1 MEQKSM
7 KHEGRASHRAA
18 FPATISQLFQAFY
31 LHNPELVVAVPG
43 EATLEVVSTQ
53 VVSSLCLFCGEHL
66 GKRKAVMAFHLV
78 WVLPKIYFQLCRN
91 SVDHL

>member
-1 MEQKSM
+1 M

-43 EATLEVVSTQ
+43 KATLEVVSTQ
-53 VVSSLCLFCGEHL
+53 VVSSPCLFWGTPWQAEGGHGVSPGL
-66 GKRKAVMAFHLV
+66 GPPGDTFSTV
-78 WVLPKIYFQLCRN
+78 
-91 SVDHL
+91 